1 MRRLILLLAV
11 LLSTATAYADPVI
24 TSITPDE
31 GSEFGGTEVVI
42 RGSGFTVCQTCD
54 ATTTL
59 PQVWFGDRPS
69 GTIGWIDSTEL
80 RVWTPEHPPGTVPV
94 TVRQVESGVTRSTTR
109 ADAFTFTEEAF
120 KMTPRSGPQSGG
132 TLVTIT
138 GAFGSWPYDVVFGD
152 QFVPGFRVN
161 ETTLVAVTP
170 PGSGQVPVRIFEYDV
185 YIDTNIVFT
194 YVHGPADDQE
204 RILLPL
210 LTPPVNGAGGS
221 RFHTELRA
229 INRID
234 WEPTDIFGLA
244 PSCSGNC
251 QPPSYEANPITLLP
265 RGELLPV
272 HVAYD
277 GGPGRFLWVAKNA
290 ADRLWLN
297 LRVYDSTRSANNFG
311 TELPVVR
318 ERDFFRDMP
327 IFFSGV
333 PTDPQFRTTL
343 RIYATAPTTI
353 TVVVD
358 AAGSPKETKVT
369 LRPGMNLVDPAYAQF
384 SDFPSNVGEIRVAL
398 TPPAPGQAGFA
409 TPYWA
414 FLSVT
419 NNDTQFITTIR
430 P

>member
-1 MRRLILLLAV
+1 MIVLLAV
-11 LLSTATAYADPVI
+11 LLSTIAYADPVI

-42 RGSGFTVCQTCD
+42 RGSGFRICQTCD
-54 ATTTL
+54 AATTL
-59 PQVWFGDRPS
+59 PQVSFGDRPA
-69 GTIGWIDSTEL
+69 GTVGWIDSTEL

-94 TVRQVESGVTRSTTR
+94 TVWQFENGVSRSATR

-120 KMTPRSGPQSGG
+120 KMTPRSGPASGG

-138 GAFGSWPYDVVFGD
+138 GPFGSWPYDVVFGD
-152 QFVPGFRVN
+152 QFVQGFRVN

-194 YVHGPADDQE
+194 YVQEPGDDQE

-210 LTPPVNGAGGS
+210 LTPPVNGAAGS

-229 INRID
+229 INRAD
-234 WEPTDIFGLA
+234 VDPVDVFGLA
-244 PSCSGNC
+244 ASCSGNC
-251 QPPSYEANPITLLP
+251 PPSSYEANPLTLHP

-272 HVAYD
+272 HMAYD
-277 GGPGRFLWVAKNA
+277 GSPGRFLWVARNA

-297 LRVYDSTRSANNFG
+297 LRVFDSTRSAKNFG

-318 ERDFFRDMP
+318 ERELFRNTP

-343 RIYATAPTTI
+343 RIYATAPM
-353 TVVVD
+353 TVTVD
-358 AAGSPKETKVT
+358 VDTAGSPRSTKVA
-369 LRPGMNLVDPAYAQF
+369 LRPGMNRFDPAYAQF

-398 TPPAPGQAGFA
+398 TPPAPGEAGFA